1 MSVSVP
7 LAAPRLATTA
17 GRRRR
22 INGAVAIFVLVFAVE
37 FAFGM
42 WMAARGFRWNDSMS
56 RSASALSVL
65 YSADPKLANIG
76 FVWPPLPTLLGVFWA
91 LLYPIWPGIVSSG
104 ASAALST
111 ATCSGATAAM
121 LLLTARKLGLSD
133 RSAGPSRSSWRR
145 TPCCSS
151 TGATGCRRASQRRS

>member
-7 LAAPRLATTA
+7 LAAPRPATTA

-104 ASAALST
+104 ASAALARPRAPADGSD
-111 ATCSGATAAM
+111 AV
-121 LLLTARKLGLSD
+121 LLTART
-133 RSAGPSRSSWRR
+133 A
-145 TPCCSS
+145 
-151 TGATGCRRASQRRS
+151 RA